1 MKWHVVEGGDGKDN
15 PSVAYTG
22 QREGQALLCIAYR

>member
-22 QREGQALLCIAYR
+22 QWKGSSALRMAYR